1 VPLPFF
7 LRTAVAAGGLGLHR
21 TIVGTFLA
29 LYIIVYGQM
38 QVRIT
43 PYLQPQPWP

>member
-7 LRTAVAAGGLGLHR
+7 LRTAVAAGGLGLRR

-38 QVRIT
+38 QVCLAYPNPALT
-43 PYLQPQPWP
+43 